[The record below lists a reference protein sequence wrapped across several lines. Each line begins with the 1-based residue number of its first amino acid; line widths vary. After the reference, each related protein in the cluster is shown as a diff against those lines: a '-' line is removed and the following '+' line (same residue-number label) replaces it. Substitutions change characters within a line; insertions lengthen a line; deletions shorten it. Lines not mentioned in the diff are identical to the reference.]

1 MLGDVDESVNFV
13 VICEFLLLLPFSYC
27 LEAICMG
34 FSSLNC
40 YKIFPDPTYVIGQFC
55 ARVKVCDVSS
65 CAVHAFAYFTVVQE
79 ALLYTTRCHL
89 SMTIPIAN
97 NGSLKIMNNE

>member
-13 VICEFLLLLPFSYC
+13 VICEFLLPVTIFILPGSNMHGVF
-27 LEAICMG
+27 
-34 FSSLNC
+34 FTKF

>member
-13 VICEFLLLLPFSYC
+13 VICEFLLPVFTK
-27 LEAICMG
+27 
-34 FSSLNC
+34 F
-40 YKIFPDPTYVIGQFC
+40 YKFFLDPMYVIGQFC
-55 ARVKVCDVSS
+55 ACVKVCDVSS

-79 ALLYTTRCHL
+79 ALLYTTWCHL